1 VSLAGF
7 AQVPPR
13 ALPFLPQPKQ
23 AALNFMQKPHQNIEH
38 IRRDFQLWLKQ
49 QNTKPSWGGPASCRL
64 VVFSAIWRLLPARH
78 EVTRFAITGSCG
90 RQNRRRTLLKS
101 PVMQLLSALK
111 IAEIE
116 L

>member
-1 VSLAGF
+1 LMRINLHAECLQSVENCDRMERVSGW
-7 AQVPPR
+7 VDDDGVR
-13 ALPFLPQPKQ
+13 
-23 AALNFMQKPHQNIEH
+23 
-38 IRRDFQLWLKQ
+38 
-49 QNTKPSWGGPASCRL
+49 
-64 VVFSAIWRLLPARH
+64 SAIWRLLPARH